1 MAAEAAAAT
10 SAKAGRRR
18 GNPDT
23 RSTIL
28 AAAQSEFADKGFD
41 RVSMRGIA
49 KTAGVDPSLMYH
61 YFGSKDDVLLAS
73 LDVPFDPREVIPALT
88 REGVEGLGSRI
99 AARFLAIWDDP
110 ANQSRLVTVVRASMS
125 STAAQDLLTNGLA
138 RMILGP
144 IREVVAPPEAAI
156 RTSYVASQLL
166 GLAVTRYVL
175 RLEPLASAP
184 SEVVMAAIG
193 PTLQRYL
200 DGDIG
205 VLA

>member
-1 MAAEAAAAT
+1 MATEAR
-10 SAKAGRRR
+10 AGRRR

-23 RSTIL
+23 RATIL
-28 AAAQSEFADKGFD
+28 VAAQSEFADKGFD

-49 KTAGVDPSLMYH
+49 KVAGVDPSLMYH

-88 REGVEGLGSRI
+88 RDGVAGLGDRI
-99 AARFLAIWDDP
+99 ASRFLTIWDDP
-110 ANQSRLVTVVRASMS
+110 ANQTRLVTVVRASMS
-125 STAAQDLLTNGLA
+125 SSAAQDLLTNGVA

-144 IREVVAPPEAAI
+144 IREVIPTEEAAL
-156 RTSYVASQLL
+156 RTSFVASQLL

-184 SEVVMAAIG
+184 PEVVIAAIG

-200 DGDIG
+200 DGD
-205 VLA
+205 VSSRT

>member
-1 MAAEAAAAT
+1 MAAEATAAA

-110 ANQSRLVTVVRASMS
+110 TNQSRLVTVVRASMS

-144 IREVVAPPEAAI
+144 IREVVAPSEAAI

-205 VLA
+205 VRA

>member
-1 MAAEAAAAT
+1 MATEAR
-10 SAKAGRRR
+10 SGRRR

-23 RSTIL
+23 RATIL
-28 AAAQSEFADKGFD
+28 VAAQSEFAEKGFD

-49 KTAGVDPSLMYH
+49 KAAGVDPSLMYH

-88 REGVEGLGSRI
+88 RDGVAGLGNRI
-99 AARFLAIWDDP
+99 ASRFLGIWDDP
-110 ANQSRLVTVVRASMS
+110 ANQTRLVTVVRASMS
-125 STAAQDLLTNGLA
+125 SAAAQDLLTNGVA

-144 IREVVAPPEAAI
+144 IREVIGTREAEL

-166 GLAVTRYVL
+166 GLAVARYVL

-184 SEVVMAAIG
+184 SEVVSAAVG

-200 DGDIG
+200 DGDVSSG
-205 VLA
+205 A

>member
-1 MAAEAAAAT
+1 MATEAR
-10 SAKAGRRR
+10 AGRRR

-23 RSTIL
+23 RATIL
-28 AAAQSEFADKGFD
+28 VAAQSEFADKGFD

-49 KTAGVDPSLMYH
+49 KAAGVDPSLMYH

-88 REGVEGLGSRI
+88 RDGVAGLGDRI
-99 AARFLAIWDDP
+99 ASRFLAIWDDP
-110 ANQSRLVTVVRASMS
+110 ANQARLVTVVRASMS
-125 STAAQDLLTNGLA
+125 SAAAQDLLTNGVA
-138 RMILGP
+138 RMILRP
-144 IREVVAPPEAAI
+144 IREVIAPSEAEL

-184 SEVVMAAIG
+184 SDVVSAAIG

-200 DGDIG
+200 DGN
-205 VLA
+205 VSARA

>member
-1 MAAEAAAAT
+1 MATEAR
-10 SAKAGRRR
+10 AGRRR

-23 RSTIL
+23 RATIL
-28 AAAQSEFADKGFD
+28 VAAQSEFAEKGFD

-49 KTAGVDPSLMYH
+49 KAAGVDPSLMYH

-88 REGVEGLGSRI
+88 QAGVAGLGHRI
-99 AARFLAIWDDP
+99 ASRFLAIWDDP
-110 ANQSRLVTVVRASMS
+110 ANQTRLVTVVRASMS
-125 STAAQDLLTNGLA
+125 SAAAQDLLTNGVA
-138 RMILGP
+138 RMILRP
-144 IREVVAPPEAAI
+144 IREAIATPEADL

-184 SEVVMAAIG
+184 SEVVSAAVG

-200 DGDIG
+200 DGDVSSG
-205 VLA
+205 A

>member
-1 MAAEAAAAT
+1 MATEAR
-10 SAKAGRRR
+10 AGRRR

-23 RSTIL
+23 RATIL
-28 AAAQSEFADKGFD
+28 VAAQSEFADKGFD

-49 KTAGVDPSLMYH
+49 KAAGVDPSLMYH

-73 LDVPFDPREVIPALT
+73 LDVPFDPRQVIPALT
-88 REGVEGLGSRI
+88 RDGVAGLGDRI
-99 AARFLAIWDDP
+99 ASRFLAIWDDP
-110 ANQSRLVTVVRASMS
+110 ANQARLVTVVRASMS
-125 STAAQDLLTNGLA
+125 SAAAQDLLTNGVA
-138 RMILGP
+138 RMVLGP
-144 IREVVAPPEAAI
+144 IREVIATPEAEL

-184 SEVVMAAIG
+184 SEVVSAAVG

-200 DGDIG
+200 DGD
-205 VLA
+205 VSARP

>member
-1 MAAEAAAAT
+1 MATEAR
-10 SAKAGRRR
+10 AGRRR

-23 RSTIL
+23 RATIL
-28 AAAQSEFADKGFD
+28 VAAQSEFADKGFD

-49 KTAGVDPSLMYH
+49 KAAGVDPSLMYH

-88 REGVEGLGSRI
+88 RDGVAGLGHRI
-99 AARFLAIWDDP
+99 ASRFLAIWDDP
-110 ANQSRLVTVVRASMS
+110 ANQTRLVAVVRASMS
-125 STAAQDLLTNGLA
+125 SAAAQDLLTNGVA
-138 RMILGP
+138 RMILRP
-144 IREVVAPPEAAI
+144 IREVIATPEAEL

-184 SEVVMAAIG
+184 SEVVSAAVG

-200 DGDIG
+200 DGD
-205 VLA
+205 VSARA

>member
-1 MAAEAAAAT
+1 MATEAR
-10 SAKAGRRR
+10 AGRRR

-23 RSTIL
+23 RATIL
-28 AAAQSEFADKGFD
+28 VAAQSEFAEKGFD

-49 KTAGVDPSLMYH
+49 KAAGVDPSLMYH

-88 REGVEGLGSRI
+88 RDGVAGLGNRI
-99 AARFLAIWDDP
+99 ASRFLAIWDDP
-110 ANQSRLVTVVRASMS
+110 ANQTRLVTVVRASMS
-125 STAAQDLLTNGLA
+125 SAAAQDLLTNGVA

-144 IREVVAPPEAAI
+144 IRAVIATPEAEL

-184 SEVVMAAIG
+184 SEVVSAAIG

-200 DGDIG
+200 DGD
-205 VLA
+205 VSSRA